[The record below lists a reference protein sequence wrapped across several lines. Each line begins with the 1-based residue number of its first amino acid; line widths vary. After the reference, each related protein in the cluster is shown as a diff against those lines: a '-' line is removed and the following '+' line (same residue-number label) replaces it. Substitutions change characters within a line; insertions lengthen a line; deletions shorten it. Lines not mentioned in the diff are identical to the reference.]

1 MRFLTTF
8 SSRVLN
14 AHVLVMKHDELCRE
28 TWMIDEW
35 CDDTDRVNKFPEW
48 RHDGETIP
56 RNENDVVESGK
67 VNVIQ
72 KMMANERESTKRVNL
87 YWMGWNQSWEEYSR
101 F

>member
-28 TWMIDEW
+28 TWMID
-35 CDDTDRVNKFPEW
+35 DTDRVNKFPEW

-56 RNENDVVESGK
+56 RGWRRGIWKSKCYPENDGK
-67 VNVIQ
+67 RTRKYEARKSILNGLKSIVRRILAIL
-72 KMMANERESTKRVNL
+72 KL
-87 YWMGWNQSWEEYSR
+87 L
-101 F
+101 